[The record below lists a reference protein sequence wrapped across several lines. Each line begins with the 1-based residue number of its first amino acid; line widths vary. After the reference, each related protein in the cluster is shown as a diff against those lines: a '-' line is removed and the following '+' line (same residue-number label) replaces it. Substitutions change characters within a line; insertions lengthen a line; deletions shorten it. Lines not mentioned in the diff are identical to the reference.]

1 MNESRAGSRVRRE
14 GWAREGRTAL
24 TPRDLEILYTV
35 GVCGVLRTMDIT
47 RFFFGARAT
56 ANDRLRKLYC
66 AGFLDAHAVDLTRDN
81 LYTITA
87 RGREAVLDAHAID
100 PATLRVVRRLPRK
113 LDHQL
118 AITEVRLS
126 LGLALRGHPTYTLAS
141 FETDADL
148 ARERHAS
155 LLELIPDAKVMIRTI
170 ATGETLPWFLEMD
183 LGSEPVT
190 WLVRHKLA
198 VYARYAALGTALYGI
213 KDPLVVLV
221 VPGLRRAR
229 NIARALVDGR
239 VGARVVIALRPSLDE
254 TSILAGAIY
263 ALPATLAAASDASA
277 SSAFRE
283 RLLP

>member
-1 MNESRAGSRVRRE
+1 MNESRAGIRARRE
-14 GWAREGRTAL
+14 GWACEGRAVL

-35 GVCGVLRTMDIT
+35 GVCGVLRTADIT

-66 AGFLDAHAVDLTRDN
+66 AGFLDAHAVDLTASN
-81 LYTITA
+81 FYTLTA

-100 PATLRVVRRLPRK
+100 PAVLKVLRRLPKK

-118 AITEVRLS
+118 AVTEVRLS
-126 LGLALRGHPTYTLAS
+126 LGLALRGHPTYALAS

-148 ARERHAS
+148 ARERHAA

-198 VYARYAALGTALYGI
+198 VYAKYAKLRTALYGVQ
-213 KDPLVVLV
+213 DPLVVLV

-239 VGARVVIALRPSLDE
+239 IDARVVLALRPALDE
-254 TSILAGAIY
+254 TTILAGAIY
-263 ALPATLAAASDASA
+263 ALPTTLAAASDATA
-277 SSAFRE
+277 GNAFRE